1 LANVERIENKRKW
14 RDNLDMTVVTDNEKR
29 VVLPQAQPGECFDVQ
44 VCGNGFVLR
53 KLDSVSPMP
62 AKVRFIKR
70 DGFTV
75 AVADQPIDEEA
86 LREAL
91 ANFP

>member
-1 LANVERIENKRKW
+1 
-14 RDNLDMTVVTDNEKR
+14 MTVIADNEKR
-29 VVLPQAQPGECFDVQ
+29 VVLPDAQPGECFDVQ
-44 VCGNGFVLR
+44 VCDNGFVLR
-53 KLDSVSPMP
+53 KLKSLSPGP
-62 AKVRFIKR
+62 AKVNFIKR

-75 AVADQPIDEEA
+75 AMADQPIDEQA

>member
-1 LANVERIENKRKW
+1 VA
-14 RDNLDMTVVTDNEKR
+14 DNLNMTVVTDNEKR

-44 VCGNGFVLR
+44 VCDNGFILR
-53 KLDSVSPMP
+53 KLESGCPGP

-75 AVADQPIDEEA
+75 AMADQPIDEEA

>member
-1 LANVERIENKRKW
+1 
-14 RDNLDMTVVTDNEKR
+14 MTVITDNEKR
-29 VVLPQAQPGECFDVQ
+29 VVLPRAQPGECFDVQ
-44 VCGNGFVLR
+44 VCANGFVLR
-53 KLDSVSPMP
+53 KLESVSPGP
-62 AKVRFIKR
+62 AKVSFIER

-75 AVADQPIDEEA
+75 AMADQLMDEEA

>member
-1 LANVERIENKRKW
+1 
-14 RDNLDMTVVTDNEKR
+14 MTVVTDNEKR
-29 VVLPQAQPGECFDVQ
+29 VVLPQAQPGERFDVQ
-44 VCGNGFVLR
+44 VCDNGFVLR
-53 KLDSVSPMP
+53 KLESVSPAP
-62 AKVRFIKR
+62 AKVSFIKR

-75 AVADQPIDEEA
+75 AMADRPIDEEA

>member
-1 LANVERIENKRKW
+1 
-14 RDNLDMTVVTDNEKR
+14 MTVTADNQKR
-29 VVLPQAQPGECFDVQ
+29 VVLPQAHPGECFDVQ
-44 VCGNGFVLR
+44 VCDNGFVLR
-53 KLDSVSPMP
+53 KIESAPTAP
-62 AKVRFIKR
+62 AKVSFVKR

-75 AVADQPIDEEA
+75 ALADQSIDEEA

>member
-1 LANVERIENKRKW
+1 MW
-14 RDNLDMTVVTDNEKR
+14 RDNLNMTVIADNEKR
-29 VVLPQAQPGECFDVQ
+29 LGLPQAQPGGRFGVQ
-44 VCGNGFVLR
+44 VCANGFVLR
-53 KLDSVSPMP
+53 KLESVSPGP
-62 AKVRFIKR
+62 AKVKFIKR

-75 AVADQPIDEEA
+75 AMADQPMDEDA

>member
-1 LANVERIENKRKW
+1 
-14 RDNLDMTVVTDNEKR
+14 MTVVTDNEKR
-29 VVLPQAQPGECFDVQ
+29 VVLPQARPGDSFDVQ
-44 VCGNGFVLR
+44 VSANGFVLR
-53 KLDSVSPMP
+53 KLESVFP
-62 AKVRFIKR
+62 APARVRFIQR

-75 AVADQPIDEEA
+75 AMADQPIDEEA